1 MRRPLTLSAVLLATA
16 LSPLPAST
24 AELLPE
30 AVEVCRNLG
39 NLGEKVMNSRQMGIA
54 QTALVDLHEKTI
66 DDVAVRDFVRR
77 LITLAYREPLAPP
90 ADEPRAI
97 ASFGDMVQDTCIE
110 RIQSQAILDTAGKP
124 DARSRLL
131 RILSP

>member
-30 AVEVCRNLG
+30 AIEVCRNLG
-39 NLGEKVMNSRQMGIA
+39 NLGEKVMSSRQAGIE
-54 QTALVDLHEKTI
+54 QTALVDMREKEI
-66 DDVAVRDFVRR
+66 DDMAVLDFVRR

-90 ADEPRAI
+90 ADQSRAI
-97 ASFGDMVQDTCIE
+97 AAFGDMVQDTCID
-110 RIQSQAILDTAGKP
+110 RIQTQAILDTAGKP

-131 RILSP
+131 RILRP